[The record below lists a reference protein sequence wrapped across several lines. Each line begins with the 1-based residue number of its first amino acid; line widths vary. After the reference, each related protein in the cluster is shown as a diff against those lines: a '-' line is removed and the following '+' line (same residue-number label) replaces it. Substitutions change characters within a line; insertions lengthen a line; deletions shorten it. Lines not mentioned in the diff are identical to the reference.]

1 MKNWRFQFFEISG
14 TDIDGPMR
22 NSDEMTIGK
31 THSTFEILTKNS
43 CPILPLVLGL
53 FLKESFLV
61 AFSDRMDTPVHDSA
75 LFDRS
80 KGQFLGLV

>member
-1 MKNWRFQFFEISG
+1 
-14 TDIDGPMR
+14 MR

-31 THSTFEILTKNS
+31 THSTFETLTLVGIFKNS

-53 FLKESFLV
+53 FLKESFPV
-61 AFSDRMDTPVHDSA
+61 AFSDRMNTPVHDSA